1 MLSLN
6 KLLNYFA
13 KAVEVGTE
21 LSLLKTLK
29 TKKKAKSLD

>member
-1 MLSLN
+1 MLILN

-29 TKKKAKSLD
+29 TEEKC